1 MTESLPSPPNLQG
14 EALKR
19 SKCVFLVF
27 FFAGDQEQQDQRGW
41 AGAVPPVPAVPAAA
55 AGHAHPAVQRLGQYG
70 YDEPQNVPSAFAQ
83 R

>member
-1 MTESLPSPPNLQG
+1 MSQT
-14 EALKR
+14 
-19 SKCVFLVF
+19 C
-27 FFAGDQEQQDQRGW
+27 FAGDQEQQDQRGR
-41 AGAVPPVPAVPAAA
+41 AGAVPSVPAVPAAA